1 MQRVGMLFGLSSAL
15 VRQARF
21 ATRRRGVVRLSTE
34 TAPQSVTQDA
44 AHEVQDLTAAAA
56 FDPARVR
63 SAVRTLA
70 AAAGGVSLGITAP
83 TASGAVATLKAW
95 TDALKL
101 PPATLGADE
110 ATDVDADAGAAF
122 LQYGPNGEASLR
134 RDAAA
139 AAGVLFYPQVA
150 AGGDVSVAQYLL
162 PLGLFDDDDA
172 PADAADGDFVPLTGK
187 QKLVLRGR
195 AVTLGG
201 KLPTLDLPRDGA
213 TAPFLKQLEEYVKHH
228 ELVKVRM
235 PFVGKKKAAKL
246 LAEAD
251 LVPATRSELVQVMGH
266 TCLLYRAKN
275 PPVIDVNPP
284 EKEELPEKP
293 AWVPVSYDSYDD
305 SLDESEASEAS
316 KAPASS

>member
-70 AAAGGVSLGITAP
+70 VSRAIPCASPPRRSHQAAAGGVSLGITAP

-213 TAPFLKQLEEYVKHH
+213 TAPFLKQ
-228 ELVKVRM
+228 
-235 PFVGKKKAAKL
+235 
-246 LAEAD
+246 
-251 LVPATRSELVQVMGH
+251 
-266 TCLLYRAKN
+266 
-275 PPVIDVNPP
+275 
-284 EKEELPEKP
+284 
-293 AWVPVSYDSYDD
+293 
-305 SLDESEASEAS
+305 
-316 KAPASS
+316 